1 MGEASRQVLPVLVRI
16 LGAAPPSSS
25 GSQMN
30 AFNSQPPVHYPTSTT
45 PPPTRRYNFVPA
57 TDDPGVS
64 LALCVF
70 EQKVD
75 RKRVLENSRVDYLRA
90 ACVFY
95 DGNLSGR
102 QTLQLHLMLV
112 SKPLLKIIHIL
123 LSLLDPKLRSSPQLF
138 RSNNI
143 SWQFNW

>member
-1 MGEASRQVLPVLVRI
+1 MGRFYQSLSEYWVLPPL
-16 LGAAPPSSS
+16 LKWEPNECFQLPAS
-25 GSQMN
+25 
-30 AFNSQPPVHYPTSTT
+30 PVHYPTLVLPYLLPEGTT
-45 PPPTRRYNFVPA
+45 LCPQLTTQESA
-57 TDDPGVS
+57 W
-64 LALCVF
+64 LCVYLSKKWTEEGF
-70 EQKVD
+70 GKL
-75 RKRVLENSRVDYLRA
+75 KSGLRA

-102 QTLQLHLMLV
+102 QTLQLQLMLV

-138 RSNNI
+138 RSDNI